1 MSFGYD
7 ENNTGIKPIAAGE
20 YEVYPTTY
28 EVKLTQATRKPMTV
42 MNYKIRNDVKQENQ
56 GSLLQYDNFVE
67 SEKAQWR
74 FNALTKATNMY
85 ENGHDFGTM
94 ENWAE
99 EMLGKPVRVKVRMRK
114 DNKGNEYPEVS
125 SFRQSKFPN
134 MTEVPTVKSHKEMQ
148 QAAQNITQNMP
159 TPPDPFANG
168 SQPLDISDDD
178 VPF

>member
-7 ENNTGIKPIAAGE
+7 ADNTGIKPITAGE

-28 EVKLTQATRKPMTV
+28 ESKLTQEKRNPMIV
-42 MNYKIRNDVKQENQ
+42 MNYKIRKDVEQDSQ
-56 GSLLQYDNFVE
+56 GSLIQFDNFV
-67 SEKAQWR
+67 STPNSQWR

-85 ENGHDFGTM
+85 ESGHDFGTM

-99 EMLGKPVRVKVRMRK
+99 EMLGKPIRVKVKMK
-114 DNKGNEYPEVS
+114 KGNNGNEYPEIS
-125 SFRQSKFPN
+125 SFKKSEVPN
-134 MTEVPTVKSHKEMQ
+134 MTEVPEVKSHEGMQ

-168 SQPLDISDDD
+168 GQPLDISDDD